1 LEHFTLGQNDKTVMD
16 STLNPSASGTRH
28 WLRVLRPIGWWLILV
43 LVLFVIRTHQRLCER
58 TKIAF
63 TVTLDG
69 RELSFMNDATAT
81 FDGRAVESGQI
92 IPLGQHMFTVSHPKA
107 EPFSTNLFVWYGEH
121 NYGQINLK
129 RAKGPL
135 EVHVNPP
142 ADLLV
147 IRGPEFQVILTNS
160 RGMTSSVP
168 TDNYSVEADYLHSRE
183 TRQITVT
190 PNLSGQVRI
199 NARFGTV
206 QMVCNQS
213 NALFQVLK
221 PDGNLLEAGEF
232 PATLRDVPEGDY
244 TVAAWHHQNRQE
256 KRLSV
261 KTDITNDATIQ
272 FIYGTALIESEPSG
286 ASVTSADGHL
296 RGYTPLQLVELP
308 VGHWQFKL
316 TQDGYEPKAL
326 SLEIQTGQTSTIRT
340 NLVSINYGRALKVA
354 RDYLAAADYER
365 ALEAANAALQAK
377 HGDPEAL
384 IVQKEALG
392 MGRLR
397 RAEAFGKQG
406 DYIAGIKELELAV
419 QALPDNEEIKQ
430 LLGDF
435 KKREPEQIE
444 RLRVERLERPRK
456 IFNSLTA
463 PHSDFSLFDEHELKT
478 TKPAKEVETAIV
490 SALKDQPAFRVMRN
504 DSPAPDTFEIEAT
517 QELSTFLNTS
527 AGRRTCLIVGG
538 QTRDD
543 ETVILFKVLEYKT
556 EAVNKFSIGNLIG
569 TPVEVNYVP
578 IHASGNAK
586 LSDKLQAQL
595 NAGMSNVTERI
606 QQAIGP

>member
-1 LEHFTLGQNDKTVMD
+1 MD
-16 STLNPSASGTRH
+16 STLHPPASGTRH
-28 WLRVLRPIGWWLILV
+28 WLRVLRPFGWWLILV
-43 LVLFVIRTHQRLCER
+43 FVLFAIRTHQRLCER

-69 RELSFMNDATAT
+69 RELSFMDDATAT
-81 FDGRAVESGQI
+81 FDDQVVESGQI
-92 IPLGQHMFTVSHPKA
+92 IPLGQHTFMVSHRKA

-121 NYGQINLK
+121 NFGRIDLK
-129 RAKGPL
+129 RAKGIL
-135 EVHVNPP
+135 DIHANPP
-142 ADLLV
+142 AALL
-147 IRGPEFQVILTNS
+147 IIQGPEFQVTLTNS
-160 RGMTSSVP
+160 TGITSSVP

-190 PNLSGQVRI
+190 PNLPAQVTI

-206 QMVCNQS
+206 QMVCNRS
-213 NALFQVLK
+213 NAMFQVLK
-221 PDGNLLEAGEF
+221 AGGELLEAGEF

-244 TVAAWHHQNRQE
+244 TVATWHHQNRQE
-256 KRLSV
+256 QKLSV
-261 KTDITNDATIQ
+261 KAGVSNDATIQ

-286 ASVTSADGHL
+286 ASVTGADGHL
-296 RGYTPLQLVELP
+296 RGYTPLRLEEMP
-308 VGHWQFKL
+308 VGQWQFNL
-316 TQDGYEPKAL
+316 RLDGYEPTSLRTEIKAD
-326 SLEIQTGQTSTIRT
+326 QTTTYRT
-340 NLVSINYGRALKVA
+340 NLVGINYGREIKAA
-354 RDYLAAADYER
+354 RDYLAAMDYDR
-365 ALEAANAALQAK
+365 ALMAATAALQAK
-377 HGDPEAL
+377 PNDPDAL
-384 IVQKEALG
+384 KVQKEAFG
-392 MGRLR
+392 KGRLD
-397 RAEAFGKQG
+397 RAEEFGKQG

-419 QALPDNEEIKQ
+419 QALPENEEIKQ
-430 LLGDF
+430 LLVDF

-456 IFNSLTA
+456 VFDSLTA
-463 PHSDFSLFDEHELKT
+463 RHSDFSLFDEHEMKT
-478 TKPAKEVETAIV
+478 TKPIKDVQTAIV
-490 SALKDQPAFRVMRN
+490 WAMRDQPAFQVTRN

-517 QELSTFLNTS
+517 QELTTFLNTS

-578 IHASGNAK
+578 IHVSGNVK

-595 NAGMSNVTERI
+595 NAGVSNVTERI